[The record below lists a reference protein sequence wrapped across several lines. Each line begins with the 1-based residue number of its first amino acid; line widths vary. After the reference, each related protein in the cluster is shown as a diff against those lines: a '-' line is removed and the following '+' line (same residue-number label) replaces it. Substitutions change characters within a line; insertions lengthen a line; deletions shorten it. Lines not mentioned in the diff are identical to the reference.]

1 MLFNSFAFIFLF
13 LPITLA
19 GYFAIGRYSAKY
31 AALFLAIMSVVFYS
45 VWDIRN
51 VPILLVSILFNFLAG
66 MAISR
71 VAGRTRTLI
80 LSLAVTVN
88 LVALAWFK
96 YADLLY
102 GTVCSLL
109 SVPHSALSV
118 NLPLGISFFTFTQI
132 AFLVDVA
139 RRKVSETQPI
149 HYGLFVTYFPH
160 LIAGPVLHHS
170 EMMPQFRKPATY
182 RVQWDMVA
190 SGLNIFT
197 IGLAKKVLIADLIAG
212 QVNTSFAAAGAHG
225 LGLAPAWIA
234 AFSYGWQIY
243 FDFSG
248 YSDMAIGLSRLF
260 GVELPLNFNSP
271 YKSRSIIDFWRRWHM
286 TLSRFLRDYL
296 YFSLGG
302 NRAGPVRRY
311 VNLMVTM
318 VLGGLWHGAGW
329 HFALW
334 GALHGV
340 YLMINHA
347 WRAIVE
353 ALGLGKLPAAFRQ
366 FGALLA
372 WALTLLASIVA
383 FVTFRADSL
392 QTTRNVLGGMVG
404 LYGKGVTSMYA
415 VALCAGFGLI
425 ALLMPN
431 SQEISAYLDRRIAER
446 DWPAWPVALAGLAA
460 ILSLWRP
467 TQFLYFQF

>member
-1 MLFNSFAFIFLF
+1 MLFNSFGFIFLF
-13 LPITLA
+13 LPLTLA
-19 GYFAIGRYSAKY
+19 GYFSIGRFNAKY
-31 AALFLAIMSVVFYS
+31 AALFLAVMSVVFYG

-66 MAISR
+66 MAINSR
-71 VAGRTRTLI
+71 EARARTLI
-80 LSLAVTVN
+80 LALAVSAN
-88 LVALAWFK
+88 LAALAWFK

-102 GTVCSLL
+102 GSLCTVFAI
-109 SVPHSALSV
+109 PHGSLSV

-139 RRKVSETQPI
+139 RRKVSETKPI
-149 HYGLFVTYFPH
+149 HYALFVTYFPH

-170 EMMPQFRKPATY
+170 EMMPQFRNPATY
-182 RVQWDMVA
+182 RVQWDKVA
-190 SGLNIFT
+190 SGINIFT
-197 IGLAKKVLIADLIAG
+197 IGLAKKVLIADVIAS
-212 QVNTSFAAAGAHG
+212 QVNASFASASIQG
-225 LGLAPAWIA
+225 LGLLPAWVA

-260 GVELPLNFNSP
+260 GVNLPLNFDSP
-271 YKSRSIIDFWRRWHM
+271 YQSRSIIDFWRRWHM

-296 YFSLGG
+296 YFPLGG
-302 NRAGPVRRY
+302 NRSGPVRRY

-334 GALHGV
+334 GALHGA
-340 YLMINHA
+340 YLMVNHG
-347 WRAIVE
+347 WRALVE
-353 ALGLGKLPAAFRQ
+353 ALGLGRLPAGFRRA
-366 FGALLA
+366 GSLLA
-372 WALTLLASIVA
+372 WFLTLLSTIVA

-392 QTTRNVLGGMVG
+392 QTTEHVLGGMIG
-404 LYGKGVTSMYA
+404 RYGTGVFRSH
-415 VALCAGFGLI
+415 ALLLCVGFGLT
-425 ALLMPN
+425 ALFAPN
-431 SQEISAYLDRRIAER
+431 SQNISAFVDGRLSER
-446 DWPAWPVALAGLAA
+446 EWPAWLVALVSLVA